1 MRSILLHRLFLAA
14 VATLV
19 AVVVAAATLGAST
32 ANARATP
39 DALPTI
45 ALADLP
51 KEAREVYTRIGRDGP
66 FANECAPGRPKHEL
80 APSRSDGAPRQ
91 GCSFDRDG
99 VVFGNREGLLP
110 AKPRGYYHEYTVRTP
125 GERTRGARRI
135 VCGGPA
141 TTPEACYFT
150 DDHYQSFQ
158 RIRE

>member
-1 MRSILLHRLFLAA
+1 MRSILSHRSLRAA
-14 VATLV
+14 VAMLLAV
-19 AVVVAAATLGAST
+19 AVAAATLSASMV
-32 ANARATP
+32 NARVTP
-39 DALPTI
+39 DALPTV

-51 KEAREVYTRIGRDGP
+51 KEAREVYARIGGGGP
-66 FANECAPGRPKHEL
+66 FANECAGSPQARI
-80 APSRSDGAPRQ
+80 APSRKDGAQRQ

-141 TTPEACYFT
+141 TTPEACYYT
-150 DDHYQSFQ
+150 DDHYQSFR